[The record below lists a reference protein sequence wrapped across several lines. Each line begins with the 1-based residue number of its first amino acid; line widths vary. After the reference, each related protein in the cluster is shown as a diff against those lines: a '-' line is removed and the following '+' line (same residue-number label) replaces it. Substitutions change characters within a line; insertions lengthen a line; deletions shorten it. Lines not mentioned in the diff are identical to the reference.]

1 MSSSL
6 YEKSWYY
13 VPLMHWFLS
22 VVMYAVFPSCREGDS
37 ACIYKAYIY
46 LSICIQSSQCCRLGC
61 IDTVKIKCS
70 SPGNSKS
77 VVTNCCMLLLI
88 LNIESVNFWQ
98 NIYWK
103 KPCIS
108 SHDTALQLKFSILTS
123 LVHFKFYV
131 VIKMTCL
138 STNWHTYCKLTVY
151 YSCSNMQD
159 RLTQIII
166 LLSIMICMMIWSI
179 IIIYFEEW
187 SY

>member
-1 MSSSL
+1 MWL
-6 YEKSWYY
+6 CTQCFLHVEKVTVLVYIKPTS
-13 VPLMHWFLS
+13 
-22 VVMYAVFPSCREGDS
+22 
-37 ACIYKAYIY
+37 IY
-46 LSICIQSSQCCRLGC
+46 LSAFIPHNVADYRLYWH
-61 IDTVKIKCS
+61 KCS